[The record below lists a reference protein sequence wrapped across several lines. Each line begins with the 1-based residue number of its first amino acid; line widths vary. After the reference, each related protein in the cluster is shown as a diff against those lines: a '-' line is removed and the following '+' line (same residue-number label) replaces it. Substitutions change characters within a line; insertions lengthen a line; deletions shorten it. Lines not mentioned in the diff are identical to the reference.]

1 MNRASANCTT
11 TAVALCLLS
20 FGDAAAQSLPDLKT
34 LQFDAPAP
42 APAPEYHAPRDV
54 LSANEW
60 QRVDAAVARALVWL
74 SRQQQP
80 TGAFPSIDTGQ
91 PGVTALCV
99 MAFVSHGHLPD
110 DDMFGKQLRA
120 AIDFTVGCQQENGLV
135 SLAAPPGPIISR
147 NVTHTIGTS
156 TAYNHAISSLM
167 LSEIY
172 GMSDGEQ
179 AHRVQ
184 RAVSQALVASLAMQ
198 RWPKDHREDQG
209 GWRYIHDYDD
219 RDSDL
224 SITGWELMF
233 LRSARN
239 AGFNVPKRAIDDA
252 VSYVRG
258 NFDRRFN
265 TFRYT
270 TGPLDTRSRGMAGA
284 GVLALAH
291 AGYHR
296 SLEAQWAAAA
306 IERNGFDA
314 YNETMEVAPNWKH
327 DRYHYGLFNCCQAMY
342 QMGGEHWARFYPRV
356 VRTLLA
362 NQSPDGSWAA
372 ESHHYDA
379 QFGNAYTTALAVM
392 TLGAPNQLL
401 PVFQR

>member
-1 MNRASANCTT
+1 MVAAL
-11 TAVALCLLS
+11 AVLVVT
-20 FGDAAAQSLPDLKT
+20 AAATGQGLSEIRDHHLRLPKPTD
-34 LQFDAPAP
+34 DAP
-42 APAPEYHAPRDV
+42 RNV
-54 LSANEW
+54 LSAAEW
-60 QRVDAAVARALVWL
+60 ERVDAGVARALAWL
-74 SRQQQP
+74 ARRQDP

-91 PGVTALCV
+91 PGVTSLCV
-99 MAFVSHGHLPD
+99 MAFVAHGHLPD
-110 DDMFGKQLRA
+110 DDLFGKQLRSA
-120 AIDFTVGCQQENGLV
+120 VDFAMSCQQENGLV
-135 SLAAPPGPIISR
+135 SLCAPQGPLISR
-147 NVTHTIGTS
+147 NVTHDIGTS

-167 LSEIY
+167 LSELY
-172 GMSDGEQ
+172 GMSDGDQ
-179 AHRVQ
+179 AMRVQ
-184 RAVSQALVASLAMQ
+184 RSVSRAIAASLAMQ
-198 RWPKDHREDQG
+198 RWPKDYPEDRG
-209 GWRYIHDYDD
+209 GWRYIHDFDD

-239 AGFNVPKRAIDDA
+239 AGFDVPKRAIDEA
-252 VSYVRG
+252 VTYIRG
-258 NFDRRFN
+258 NFDRRFG
-265 TFRYT
+265 TFRYH

-296 SLEAQWAAAA
+296 SLEAQTAAKF
-306 IERNGFDA
+306 IDRIGFDN
-314 YNETMEVAPNWKH
+314 YNETVQLAPNWKH

-342 QMGGEHWARFYPRV
+342 QLGGQHWARFYPRV

-362 NQSPDGSWAA
+362 NQNADGSWSP

>member
-1 MNRASANCTT
+1 MSRVGAKTLTIVLALALLAGGAARAQSIPDLSALRIDPPT
-11 TAVALCLLS
+11 TAPAN
-20 FGDAAAQSLPDLKT
+20 
-34 LQFDAPAP
+34 DAP
-42 APAPEYHAPRDV
+42 RNV
-54 LSANEW
+54 LSAAEW
-60 QRVDAAVARALVWL
+60 ERVDAAVARALVWL
-74 SRQQQP
+74 AHQQHP
-80 TGAFPSIDTGQ
+80 SGAFPSLDTGQ
-91 PGVTALCV
+91 PGVSALCV
-99 MAFVSHGHLPD
+99 MAYVSHGYLPD
-110 DDMFGKQLRA
+110 DDLFGKQLWSA
-120 AIDFTVGCQQENGLV
+120 VDFTVSCQQENGLV
-135 SLAAPPGPIISR
+135 SLCAPAGPVISR
-147 NVTHTIGTS
+147 NVGHDIGTS

-167 LSEIY
+167 LSEVY

-184 RAVSQALVASLAMQ
+184 RAVSRALVASLAMQ

-209 GWRYIHDYDD
+209 GWRYLHDFDD

-224 SITGWELMF
+224 SVTGWELMF

-239 AGFNVPKRAIDDA
+239 AGFDVPRRAIDEA
-252 VSYVRG
+252 VAYIRG

-270 TGPLDTRSRGMAGA
+270 TGPDDTRSRGMAGA

-296 SLEAQWAAAA
+296 SPEAQWAAKF
-306 IERNGFDA
+306 IERHGFDD
-314 YNETMEVAPNWKH
+314 YNETLEIAPNWRH

-342 QMGGEHWARFYPRV
+342 QLGGERWARFYPRV

-362 NQSPDGSWAA
+362 NQNSDGSWSA
-372 ESHHYDA
+372 ENHYYDGK
-379 QFGNAYTTALAVM
+379 FGNAYTTALAVM

>member
-1 MNRASANCTT
+1 MNRWSAKVSTIA
-11 TAVALCLLS
+11 TALAL
-20 FGDAAAQSLPDLKT
+20 FGGAAAGAQAIPSSSALRV
-34 LQFDAPAP
+34 DAPAL
-42 APAPEYHAPRDV
+42 ALGNDAPRNV
-54 LSANEW
+54 LSATEW
-60 QRVDAAVARALVWL
+60 ERVDAAVAKALIWMAH
-74 SRQQQP
+74 QQQP

-110 DDMFGKQLRA
+110 DDLFGKQLRSA
-120 AIDFTVGCQQENGLV
+120 VDFALTCQQENGLV
-135 SLAAPPGPIISR
+135 SLCAPAGPVISR
-147 NVTHTIGTS
+147 NVTHDIGTS

-167 LSEIY
+167 LAEMY
-172 GMSDGEQ
+172 GMSDGDQ
-179 AHRVQ
+179 AARVQ
-184 RAVSQALVASLAMQ
+184 RAVSRALVASLAMQ
-198 RWPKDHREDQG
+198 RWPKDHSEDRG
-209 GWRYIHDYDD
+209 GWRYLHDFDD

-239 AGFNVPKRAIDDA
+239 AGFDVPKRAIDDA
-252 VSYVRG
+252 VVYVRG
-258 NFDRRFN
+258 NFDRRFR
-265 TFRYT
+265 TFRYH

-284 GVLALAH
+284 GVLAFAH

-296 SLEAQWAAAA
+296 SPEAQWAAKF
-306 IERNGFDA
+306 IQQHGFDE
-314 YNETMEVAPNWKH
+314 YNETVEIAPNWRH

-342 QMGGEHWARFYPRV
+342 QLGGEHWARFYPRV

-362 NQSPDGSWAA
+362 NQNANGSWNA
-372 ESHHYDA
+372 ESHHHDA

-392 TLGAPNQLL
+392 ALGAPNQLL

>member
-1 MNRASANCTT
+1 MTT
-11 TAVALCLLS
+11 WIAAVAHFALVS
-20 FGDAAAQSLPDLKT
+20 AASGQMTADART
-34 LQFDAPAP
+34 LRFDAPKP
-42 APAPEYHAPRDV
+42 VDDAPRNV
-54 LSANEW
+54 LSAAEW
-60 QRVDAAVARALVWL
+60 ERVDVAVARALVWL
-74 SRQQQP
+74 AHRQDA

-91 PGVTALCV
+91 PGVTSLCV
-99 MAFVSHGHLPD
+99 MAFVAHGHLPD
-110 DDMFGKQLRA
+110 DDLFGERLQA
-120 AIDFTVGCQQENGLV
+120 AVEFAISCQQENGLV
-135 SLAAPPGPIISR
+135 SLCAPQGPMISR
-147 NVTHTIGTS
+147 NVTHDIGTS

-167 LSEIY
+167 LSELY
-172 GMSDGEQ
+172 GMSDGDQ
-179 AHRVQ
+179 AMRVQ
-184 RAVSQALVASLAMQ
+184 RAVSRAIAASLAMQ
-198 RWPKDHREDQG
+198 RWPKDYPEDRG
-209 GWRYIHDYDD
+209 GWRYVHDFDD

-239 AGFNVPKRAIDDA
+239 AGFDVPKRAIDEA
-252 VSYVRG
+252 VMYVRG
-258 NFDRRFN
+258 NFAGRYG
-265 TFRYT
+265 TFRYH

-296 SLEAQWAAAA
+296 SLEAQSAARF
-306 IERNGFDA
+306 IDRNGFDV
-314 YNETMEVAPNWKH
+314 YNETVEFAANWKH

-342 QMGGEHWARFYPRV
+342 QLGGEPWARFYPRA

-362 NQSPDGSWAA
+362 NQNADGSWSS

>member
-1 MNRASANCTT
+1 MKTWAAMMLGTAAALTCVMQ
-11 TAVALCLLS
+11 AVAE
-20 FGDAAAQSLPDLKT
+20 AQAVPDISMLRFDT
-34 LQFDAPAP
+34 PATTPAPDAP
-42 APAPEYHAPRDV
+42 RNV
-54 LSANEW
+54 LSQAEW
-60 QRVDAAVARALVWL
+60 ERVDAAVARALVWL
-74 SRQQQP
+74 AGRQRSDGSFP
-80 TGAFPSIDTGQ
+80 TIETGQ

-110 DDMFGKQLRA
+110 DDVFGERLQSA
-120 AIDFTVGCQQENGLV
+120 VDFTISCQQENGLV
-135 SLAAPPGPIISR
+135 ALSAPRGPVISR
-147 NVTHTIGTS
+147 HVSHEVGTS
-156 TAYNHAISSLM
+156 TAYNHAISSLLLAEM
-167 LSEIY
+167 Y
-172 GMSDGEQ
+172 GMSDGDQ
-179 AHRVQ
+179 AVRVQ
-184 RAVSQALVASLAMQ
+184 RVVSRALVASLAMQ
-198 RWPKDHREDQG
+198 HWPKDHREDQG
-209 GWRYIHDYDD
+209 GWRYIHDFDD

-224 SITGWELMF
+224 SVTGWELMF

-239 AGFNVPKRAIDDA
+239 AGFDVPRRAIDEA
-252 VSYVRG
+252 VAYIRG
-258 NFDRRFN
+258 NFDRRFG

-296 SLEAQWAAAA
+296 SVEAQRAAKF
-306 IERNGFDA
+306 IDQHGFDD
-314 YNETMEVAPNWKH
+314 YNQTLELAPNWRH

-342 QMGGEHWARFYPRV
+342 QMGGEHWARFFPRV

-362 NQSPDGSWAA
+362 NQNSDGSWSA
-372 ESHHYDA
+372 ERHHYDA